1 MQRKK
6 EKGRGIRVKWS
17 STLIE
22 GEKKRNNEVM
32 KYQRRKIENDCRPR
46 INLKNKSA
54 VLGVL
59 VSLLACVLAED
70 DGEDLP

>member
-1 MQRKK
+1 LRASR
-6 EKGRGIRVKWS
+6 RGIRS
-17 STLIE
+17 NEIAA
-22 GEKKRNNEVM
+22 KK
-32 KYQRRKIENDCRPR
+32 KQKKNDCRPR

-70 DGEDLP
+70 DGKDLP

>member
-32 KYQRRKIENDCRPR
+32 KYQRKKIEKRLPP
-46 INLKNKSA
+46 KN
-54 VLGVL
+54 
-59 VSLLACVLAED
+59 
-70 DGEDLP
+70 